1 MDVPL
6 QSHDSTDERQIQH
19 IHPQK
24 SRNFLFSR
32 TLYSLRLAFGAGWHR
47 LRHDLTQ
54 ELVVFLCGGVLLAVF
69 FYIFNDFINE
79 KVALLSTSLQSQLL
93 GIFCS
98 IILFFC
104 GWMSAALFAREAW
117 QELSLHR
124 WQQRLGERPQLIR
137 TFLVLYALTLGV
149 CGLAIA
155 SLILRFTPWQGS
167 WLMRIAMFAVGTI
180 TGLLLQNWLHRRRQ
194 IPQEETAPK
203 TDTSFTRGSKIAV
216 MVRWRFLQM
225 IQRSR
230 ICQMYLVG
238 ALCIGILGGIASFL
252 GFPVVALT
260 LFALGQGYLFSA
272 ALLWQLQDDLRVA
285 WMERNAGVSH
295 QEIVKVYQRL
305 SYAAALVSALFFASV
320 AQVWQFSDGWKLP
333 LLAALAPLLTP
344 GLMFQ
349 IDARRPALQ
358 SMALFLITLFCGTA
372 ILVHGAALVL
382 VPLIM
387 HQATQYQT
395 NRYYRA

>member
-1 MDVPL
+1 MQSPYPKDIKQLDL
-6 QSHDSTDERQIQH
+6 QRSVNPPI
-19 IHPQK
+19 
-24 SRNFLFSR
+24 SRAM
-32 TLYSLRLAFGAGWHR
+32 YSLRLAFGAGWHR

-54 ELVVFLCGGVLLAVF
+54 ELVVLLCGGVLLAVF

-79 KVALLSTSLQSQLL
+79 KVAQLSTSLQSTLL

-104 GWMSAALFAREAW
+104 GWMSAAIFAREAW
-117 QELSLHR
+117 QEFSIHR
-124 WQQRLGERPQLIR
+124 WQKRLGEDPR
-137 TFLVLYALTLGV
+137 FLRAFLLSYALALAV
-149 CGLAIA
+149 CGFVMATA
-155 SLILRFTPWQGS
+155 ILRLTPWQGT
-167 WLMRIAMFAVGTI
+167 WLTRIAMFVVGAVSGI
-180 TGLLLQNWLHRRRQ
+180 ALQKWLHQREHS
-194 IPQEETAPK
+194 PLDKVFTTKETR
-203 TDTSFTRGSKIAV
+203 TRGSKIAV

-225 IQRSR
+225 IRRSR
-230 ICQMYLVG
+230 VCQIYLGG
-238 ALCIGILGGIASFL
+238 ALCVGIGGGIASLL
-252 GFPVVALT
+252 GFPSIALS

-305 SYAAALVSALFFASV
+305 SYAAALGSALFFSVV
-320 AQVWQFSDGWKLP
+320 AQVWQYSDGWKLP
-333 LLAALAPLLTP
+333 VLAALAPLLTP

-358 SMALFLITLFCGTA
+358 SMALFLIALFCGTA
-372 ILVHGAALVL
+372 ILVHGAAALL

-387 HQATQYQT
+387 HQATQYQA